1 MPFETALSIFL
12 QAKLNASCAL
22 TLSPVATATSNDLI
36 AVLSEE
42 ENELFSSLLLLLV
55 ISRFFCCLMFAH

>member
-42 ENELFSSLLLLLV
+42 ENELFSSLHLN
-55 ISRFFCCLMFAH
+55 HD